1 MTIDATLPLR
11 TRAGEATPRAPRG
24 RGSALASIVRL
35 APPLTLLVLVGPL
48 LFGLAFTL
56 APAFGVLPALGG
68 TEPTLEPWRDLLA
81 RPGLWRSVGLSFGSA
96 LVTTAISLVLVAGF
110 LGAAAGTRALQ
121 RVQHLISPLL
131 AVPHAAA
138 AFGLAFLIAPSG
150 LIVRAISPWATGW
163 ERPPDLLIV
172 NDTLGFAMIAGLV
185 LKEVPFLLLVALAA
199 LPQLRIADTRALAAS
214 LGHGRMAGFL
224 FLVWPRLYGQIRLAV
239 FAVIAYASSVV
250 DVAVILGPQLPPP
263 LAVRLLEWMGDP
275 DLSMR
280 FTASAG
286 AVLQLLVT
294 AAALLAWWLAE
305 RLGGAVLRT
314 LALAG
319 TRWRSDASARAVAS
333 ILMVS
338 VALVTF
344 AGLAALALWSV
355 AGPWRFPDPWPAE
368 IGVRTWQRAWPRAI
382 DPLWTTVWC
391 GALSTGIAVVLVL
404 GCLERE
410 RALAGPDA
418 TRAARLA
425 TRALP
430 LLYLPLI
437 VPQIAFLFGLQ
448 VLLIGAGAEA
458 SPWALVLSHLV
469 FVLPYVFLSLSDPWR
484 AMDPR
489 YDQVAASLGAGRG
502 RALWRVRLPMLARVI
517 GVAAGVGF
525 AVSVAQYLPTVL
537 VGAGR
542 LSTITTEAVQLAAG
556 SNRRTVAVYAFLQT
570 LLPFLG
576 FLLAAAIPTWLA
588 RGRRGLRP

>member
-1 MTIDATLPLR
+1 MTIDATLLLR
-11 TRAGEATPRAPRG
+11 THAGEATPRALRG

-110 LGAAAGTRALQ
+110 LGAAAGTRAL
-121 RVQHLISPLL
+121 RCVQHLISPLL

-410 RALAGPDA
+410 RTLAGPDA